1 MDYPIVYDKFETDFS
16 GTGLAVL
23 GNATNIK
30 IKEVIN
36 GEFLLSFVL
45 PRTDVS
51 WQYVQPENFV
61 KVFDCSQNKDQLFRI
76 RAFDEI
82 RDSTGKLTSNIQCEH
97 VYYDAHDCKFFPY
110 VELIGQTP
118 EQILT
123 YAFSG
128 TRFTIGTVE
137 ITTKTDIFLDKA
149 YPSEI
154 VAKLIENVG
163 GELIKDNWTISLV
176 KKRGSNT
183 GVEFR
188 YGKNQATLKRET
200 DAKNVITRLYPFGK
214 DGLQIEGSLGYIDSP
229 LINNYDRPRI
239 GYIDYKDIEDPADLL
254 AEALKE
260 WSTTERDGIDK
271 PKVTYSGEFV
281 ELKKLQEYGDVEAFA
296 LGDIVRIIDE
306 GIEADTTQR
315 IMEYEYYPYEP
326 KRSTV
331 VLSNLNPRVYRNSR
345 PSNVIADTISQGQYV
360 SDMQTSRG
368 DINSGWLDNI
378 REKLQTEINGM
389 VQTALMHAQSDM
401 YVDNIDNPN
410 KALILGPG
418 LFAIANKKKP
428 NGDWD
433 WRTIA
438 NGDRVVA
445 DEVDADWV
453 YAGSISADQITSG
466 EIIADGVTAEA
477 LEVIKANI
485 DVVVSNTIITQNL
498 YSQLGRVADLTV
510 NELDTS
516 YKKITN
522 YLTGDTSPVY
532 YKRDYE
538 QYSLY
543 IQADTDGLESEQYTS
558 KDGTPLYWVD
568 EEHEEMTTEVTAY
581 PVMVYKY
588 TEHTKMELS
597 FRDVNGDIRPR
608 IILGAGF
615 GNEIFPE
622 RGKFIID
629 KMTDG
634 GILSYTTADGTE
646 YSIEIGE
653 NGIIQNGEE
662 KLTAL
667 NFFAN
672 GFSADYNSTTV
683 SYRWEKDVDG
693 RITQLEDLY
702 TGEIVPVTWGGG
714 SL

>member
-16 GTGLAVL
+16 GAGLAVL
-23 GNATNIK
+23 ENANNVK

-154 VAKLIENVG
+154 VAKLVENVG

-176 KKRGSNT
+176 NKRGSNT

-200 DAKNVITRLYPFGK
+200 DAKIVITRLYPFGK

-239 GYIDYKDIEDPADLL
+239 GYIDYKDIEDPTELL
-254 AEALKE
+254 NAAVKE
-260 WSTTERDGIDK
+260 WSTADRDGIDK

-306 GIEADTTQR
+306 GLNINTTQR

-445 DEVDADWV
+445 DEVDAEWV
-453 YAGSISADQITSG
+453 YAGSI
-466 EIIADGVTAEA
+466 
-477 LEVIKANI
+477 KAN
-485 DVVVSNTIITQNL
+485 
-498 YSQLGRVADLTV
+498 QLLIG
-510 NELDTS
+510 
-516 YKKITN
+516 
-522 YLTGDTSPVY
+522 
-532 YKRDYE
+532 
-538 QYSLY
+538 
-543 IQADTDGLESEQYTS
+543 
-558 KDGTPLYWVD
+558 
-568 EEHEEMTTEVTAY
+568 
-581 PVMVYKY
+581 
-588 TEHTKMELS
+588 
-597 FRDVNGDIRPR
+597 
-608 IILGAGF
+608 
-615 GNEIFPE
+615 
-622 RGKFIID
+622 
-629 KMTDG
+629 
-634 GILSYTTADGTE
+634 
-646 YSIEIGE
+646 GE
-653 NGIIQNGEE
+653 NGSIS
-662 KLTAL
+662 
-667 NFFAN
+667 F
-672 GFSADYNSTTV
+672 D
-683 SYRWEKDVDG
+683 
-693 RITQLEDLY
+693 DLSNKPHIPT
-702 TGEIVPVTWGGG
+702 TGEISSLATTITANYVATPNLYTNIARVNSYLEIGQQGDDAAKSLIFHGGNSLRDSSIVSTITGGYSDLTISSASLQFHAWDSTRFHGPATFLNNVNFYGNVNLSGANVSGVVKTSQDVQLTVTEGGIYVHAGDKYG
-714 SL
+714 SIMFDT

>member
-16 GTGLAVL
+16 GAGLAVL
-23 GNATNIK
+23 ENANNVK

-45 PRTDVS
+45 PRTDDS

-176 KKRGSNT
+176 NKRGSNT

-188 YGKNQATLKRET
+188 YGKNQASLKRET

-214 DGLQIEGSLGYIDSP
+214 DGLQIEGNLGYIDSP

-401 YVDNIDNPN
+401 YVDDLENPT

-445 DEVDADWV
+445 DEVDAEWV
-453 YAGSISADQITSG
+453 YAGKVTTDQLIAGEAKISTALIEDLVVGNNVIMGPNAAISWSQVTGNKPTQYTDAQALSAWKNSGYATYINSSGVYSGSFNGGMFNINPSSDPVLESGLTIGGWYGSSWAGQALQLKYLPNGNQGSPGTVFSSDGGVPLVFNLATTFQKDVRFRSASSVYFGGYVDFSSANVSGVVKTSQ
-466 EIIADGVTAEA
+466 
-477 LEVIKANI
+477 
-485 DVVVSNTIITQNL
+485 DVH
-498 YSQLGRVADLTV
+498 LTV
-510 NELDTS
+510 T
-516 YKKITN
+516 
-522 YLTGDTSPVY
+522 
-532 YKRDYE
+532 
-538 QYSLY
+538 
-543 IQADTDGLESEQYTS
+543 
-558 KDGTPLYWVD
+558 
-568 EEHEEMTTEVTAY
+568 
-581 PVMVYKY
+581 
-588 TEHTKMELS
+588 
-597 FRDVNGDIRPR
+597 
-608 IILGAGF
+608 
-615 GNEIFPE
+615 
-622 RGKFIID
+622 
-629 KMTDG
+629 
-634 GILSYTTADGTE
+634 
-646 YSIEIGE
+646 E
-653 NGIIQNGEE
+653 NGIVVRVGGVTLGSI
-662 KLTAL
+662 
-667 NFFAN
+667 
-672 GFSADYNSTTV
+672 
-683 SYRWEKDVDG
+683 SYD
-693 RITQLEDLY
+693 
-702 TGEIVPVTWGGG
+702 
-714 SL
+714 

>member
-1 MDYPIVYDKFETDFS
+1 MDYPIVYDNFETDFS

-61 KVFDCSQNKDQLFRI
+61 KVLDCSQGKDQLFRI

-82 RDSTGKLTSNIQCEH
+82 RDNNGKLTSNVQCEH

-154 VAKLIENVG
+154 VAKLVENVG

-176 KKRGSNT
+176 NKRGSNT

-214 DGLQIEGSLGYIDSP
+214 DGLQIEGNLGYIDSP

-281 ELKKLQEYGDVEAFA
+281 ELKKLQEYGDVEAFGI
-296 LGDIVRIIDE
+296 GDVVEIIDE
-306 GIEADTTQR
+306 GLNINTTQR

-378 REKLQTEINGM
+378 RKKLQTEINGM

-410 KALILGPG
+410 KTLILGPG

-445 DEVDADWV
+445 DEVDAAWV
-453 YAGSISADQITSG
+453 YAGSIKANQLLIGGSNGYISFNDLSDKPYIPT
-466 EIIADGVTAEA
+466 TAEISSIA
-477 LEVIKANI
+477 
-485 DVVVSNTIITQNL
+485 TIITANYIATPNL
-498 YSQLGRVADLTV
+498 ITNIGRV
-510 NELDTS
+510 NDTLHIGNIS
-516 YKKITN
+516 SSGAKAIIFKDNASI
-522 YLTGDTSPVY
+522 DSPY
-532 YKRDYE
+532 GND
-538 QYSLY
+538 SLRLGAIGGVY
-543 IQADTDGLESEQYTS
+543 IQDLNITGNGKLNGSHLVTFSDL
-558 KDGTPLYWVD
+558 VD
-568 EEHEEMTTEVTAY
+568 AMAAHVAAY
-581 PVMVYKY
+581 
-588 TEHTKMELS
+588 HS
-597 FRDVNGDIRPR
+597 
-608 IILGAGF
+608 
-615 GNEIFPE
+615 
-622 RGKFIID
+622 
-629 KMTDG
+629 
-634 GILSYTTADGTE
+634 
-646 YSIEIGE
+646 
-653 NGIIQNGEE
+653 
-662 KLTAL
+662 
-667 NFFAN
+667 
-672 GFSADYNSTTV
+672 
-683 SYRWEKDVDG
+683 
-693 RITQLEDLY
+693 
-702 TGEIVPVTWGGG
+702 
-714 SL
+714 

>member
-1 MDYPIVYDKFETDFS
+1 MDYPIVYDNFETDFS

-97 VYYDAHDCKFFPY
+97 VYYDAHDCKFFPI

-118 EQILT
+118 AQVLT

-176 KKRGSNT
+176 NKRGSNT

-188 YGKNQATLKRET
+188 YGKNQASLKRET

-401 YVDNIDNPN
+401 YVDNIDNPT

-418 LFAIANKKKP
+418 LFAIANSKKP

-445 DEVDADWV
+445 DEVDAEWV
-453 YAGSISADQITSG
+453 YAGTVTTDQLIAGVAKISTALIEDLVVGNNVIMGPNAAISWSQVTGNKPTQYTDAQALSAWKNSGYATYINSSGVYSGSFNGGMFNINPSSDPVLESGLTIGGWYGSSWAGQALQLKYLPNGNQGSPGTVFGSDGGVPLVFNLATTFQKDVRFRSTSSVYFGGYVDFSSANVSGVVKTSGSQDLSLVATESGIVVRVGGVTLGSISYD
-466 EIIADGVTAEA
+466 
-477 LEVIKANI
+477 
-485 DVVVSNTIITQNL
+485 
-498 YSQLGRVADLTV
+498 
-510 NELDTS
+510 
-516 YKKITN
+516 
-522 YLTGDTSPVY
+522 
-532 YKRDYE
+532 
-538 QYSLY
+538 
-543 IQADTDGLESEQYTS
+543 
-558 KDGTPLYWVD
+558 
-568 EEHEEMTTEVTAY
+568 
-581 PVMVYKY
+581 
-588 TEHTKMELS
+588 
-597 FRDVNGDIRPR
+597 
-608 IILGAGF
+608 
-615 GNEIFPE
+615 
-622 RGKFIID
+622 
-629 KMTDG
+629 
-634 GILSYTTADGTE
+634 
-646 YSIEIGE
+646 
-653 NGIIQNGEE
+653 
-662 KLTAL
+662 
-667 NFFAN
+667 
-672 GFSADYNSTTV
+672 
-683 SYRWEKDVDG
+683 
-693 RITQLEDLY
+693 
-702 TGEIVPVTWGGG
+702 
-714 SL
+714 

>member
-23 GNATNIK
+23 GNSTNIK

-45 PRTDVS
+45 PRTDDS

-118 EQILT
+118 KQVLE

-128 TRFTIGTVE
+128 TRFTIGEVE
-137 ITTKTDIFLDKA
+137 ITTPTDIFLDKV

-154 VAKLIENVG
+154 VSKLIENVG

-200 DAKNVITRLYPFGK
+200 DAKNVATRLYPFGK
-214 DGLQIEGSLGYIDSP
+214 DGLQIEGNLGYIDSP

-239 GYIDYKDIEDPADLL
+239 GYIDYKDIEDPTELL
-254 AEALKE
+254 NAAVKE

-271 PKVTYSGEFV
+271 PKVTYSGEFI
-281 ELKKLQEYGDVEAFA
+281 ELKKLKEYGEVEAFGI
-296 LGDIVRIIDE
+296 GDVVEIIDE
-306 GIEADTTQR
+306 GLNINTTQR

-445 DEVDADWV
+445 DEVDAAWV
-453 YAGSISADQITSG
+453 YAGKVTTDQLIAGEAKISTALIEDLVVGNNVIMGPNATISWSQVTGNKPTQYTDAQALSAWKNSGYATYINSSGVYSGSFNGGMFNINPTGSRNLPSGLTVGGYYGTGWVGQAFKMAYEELGDGGTPEIAITGAHSIPVTFYTDTKFRNNTAEFLYGSSVYFRGYVDFSSANVSGVVKTSG
-466 EIIADGVTAEA
+466 SQDLSLVATESGIVVRVGGVT
-477 LEVIKANI
+477 
-485 DVVVSNTIITQNL
+485 
-498 YSQLGRVADLTV
+498 LG
-510 NELDTS
+510 S
-516 YKKITN
+516 
-522 YLTGDTSPVY
+522 
-532 YKRDYE
+532 
-538 QYSLY
+538 
-543 IQADTDGLESEQYTS
+543 
-558 KDGTPLYWVD
+558 
-568 EEHEEMTTEVTAY
+568 
-581 PVMVYKY
+581 
-588 TEHTKMELS
+588 
-597 FRDVNGDIRPR
+597 
-608 IILGAGF
+608 
-615 GNEIFPE
+615 IFY
-622 RGKFIID
+622 D
-629 KMTDG
+629 
-634 GILSYTTADGTE
+634 
-646 YSIEIGE
+646 
-653 NGIIQNGEE
+653 
-662 KLTAL
+662 
-667 NFFAN
+667 
-672 GFSADYNSTTV
+672 
-683 SYRWEKDVDG
+683 
-693 RITQLEDLY
+693 
-702 TGEIVPVTWGGG
+702 
-714 SL
+714 